1 MDRIGQG
8 KRWQPFGEINSESV
22 LFFHHAQGEAVWV
35 AFFLLGT
42 LSWGYDFDSLCKLWS
57 IQMSLWS
64 ERMFRISSPKI
75 GRHRNSSIQK
85 FHCFSPFP
93 VCQKH
98 TSKLWV
104 REDNWAIN
112 APFLER
118 QRLYINGHHFQ
129 HNPLKIPVWRVAD
142 SCFWEKK
149 TQTCPLVKQGRN
161 CSLHAAGSPNLNHF
175 WLNFL
180 FIESK
185 LRLPTKIAWTR
196 FAFSVRTIHPQLEI
210 NPSRMCSMYAGF
222 SFKNC

>member
-1 MDRIGQG
+1 MLKAKQ
-8 KRWQPFGEINSESV
+8 FEL
-22 LFFHHAQGEAVWV
+22 LFFCLGLCLEDTILIACANFEAYKWAFGANGCSEFLHQRSAGIGIV
-35 AFFLLGT
+35 AYRSFIAFLHFLYAKNT
-42 LSWGYDFDSLCKLWS
+42 PPNFEK
-57 IQMSLWS
+57 
-64 ERMFRISSPKI
+64 
-75 GRHRNSSIQK
+75 GRTK
-85 FHCFSPFP
+85 F
-93 VCQKH
+93 
-98 TSKLWV
+98 
-104 REDNWAIN
+104 NWAIN

-185 LRLPTKIAWTR
+185 LRLPTKISWTR
-196 FAFSVRTIHPQLEI
+196 FAFLVRTIHPQLEI

>member
-1 MDRIGQG
+1 MALVENMQNIAWEVFQFSAQSDVSSCRYKIGFTVGSLFRFSKWSNVNLKISSTMMDRIGQG

-104 REDNWAIN
+104 RED
-112 APFLER
+112 
-118 QRLYINGHHFQ
+118 
-129 HNPLKIPVWRVAD
+129 KV
-142 SCFWEKK
+142 
-149 TQTCPLVKQGRN
+149 
-161 CSLHAAGSPNLNHF
+161 
-175 WLNFL
+175 
-180 FIESK
+180 
-185 LRLPTKIAWTR
+185 
-196 FAFSVRTIHPQLEI
+196 
-210 NPSRMCSMYAGF
+210 
-222 SFKNC
+222 